1 MNESALTFDMRG
13 AWRPQAGKRPLDGR
27 VRALLEKHSN
37 ATFTRVQEAVGR
49 RLALMRNEM

>member
-1 MNESALTFDMRG
+1 MRG